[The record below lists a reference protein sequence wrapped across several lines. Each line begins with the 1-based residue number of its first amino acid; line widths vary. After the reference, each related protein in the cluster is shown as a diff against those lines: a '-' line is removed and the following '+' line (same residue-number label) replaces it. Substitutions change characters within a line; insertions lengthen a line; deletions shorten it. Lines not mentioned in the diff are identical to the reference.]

1 MSVEPGLRPLSP
13 NASYSCNMQQAG
25 DPGHS
30 NLYVKGLPPDVD
42 QGTLQ
47 QLFQAYGAIESCRI
61 VRDVN
66 TGVSKGYG
74 FCKLSSREDAEK
86 AIRAI
91 NGSSIRNHVLEVKY
105 ADVDAGPAP
114 LGACLPLAE
123 RYYVSSIW
131 ALLRRP

>member
-1 MSVEPGLRPLSP
+1 
-13 NASYSCNMQQAG
+13 MQQSG
-25 DPGHS
+25 EPGHS

-74 FCKLSSREDAEK
+74 FCKLSAREDAEK
-86 AIRAI
+86 AIKAI

-114 LGACLPLAE
+114 LGAIWALTE
-123 RYYVSSIW
+123 RYYISRNRPQ
-131 ALLRRP
+131 LRRPGNKSLEQHQA